1 MSRVKGF
8 KAAGIACG
16 LKKSGK
22 PDLTIIYSEVPAVA
36 AGVFTTNQVKAAPV
50 LVDQEQLKNKT
61 ARAIVVNAGNANCWT
76 GKQGLKDAHTMVK
89 ETARALNLK
98 TREVLVASTG
108 VIGRSMP
115 MSTVTAGIKIAV
127 KQLSAAG
134 LAKAAQAILTTDTRS
149 KQITLKVGDITIT
162 GFAKGAGMI
171 EPGMATMLCF
181 ILTDAQIEKSLLQK
195 ILRQAVNKSFNM
207 ISVDNCQSTNDTV
220 LALAN
225 GMSGVR
231 VGNVG
236 AGLACLPVGTVP
248 VSQFQIA
255 LEKVCIYLAKEI
267 ARDGEGASKLLT
279 VKVSRARNEADAR
292 KAVKALI
299 GSFLLKAAVY
309 GQDKNTGRILQAI
322 GTTNA
327 KVNWDKFKFDWQM
340 GDKEDIITANL
351 AAGKVAATGWGCDLT
366 EGYVEINAEYTT

>member
-149 KQITLKVGDITIT
+149 
-162 GFAKGAGMI
+162 
-171 EPGMATMLCF
+171 
-181 ILTDAQIEKSLLQK
+181 
-195 ILRQAVNKSFNM
+195 
-207 ISVDNCQSTNDTV
+207 
-220 LALAN
+220 
-225 GMSGVR
+225 
-231 VGNVG
+231 
-236 AGLACLPVGTVP
+236 
-248 VSQFQIA
+248 
-255 LEKVCIYLAKEI
+255 
-267 ARDGEGASKLLT
+267 
-279 VKVSRARNEADAR
+279 
-292 KAVKALI
+292 
-299 GSFLLKAAVY
+299 
-309 GQDKNTGRILQAI
+309 
-322 GTTNA
+322 
-327 KVNWDKFKFDWQM
+327 
-340 GDKEDIITANL
+340 
-351 AAGKVAATGWGCDLT
+351 
-366 EGYVEINAEYTT
+366 